1 MKKDIR
7 DYKNVGVQ
15 YAYILD
21 AIHTDELFEC
31 PMSDMGKVMYFFET
45 FNEAYNTEYEKRMYP
60 NLQERISSYLR
71 GLPSCI
77 GIEYSNYNIAEIGK
91 LWGYCK
97 NDKQTA
103 KFVDSWFDTIA
114 FRLIQLAKYYDIN
127 I

>member
-1 MKKDIR
+1 MKKNIR

-21 AIHTDELFEC
+21 AIDFEG
-31 PMSDMGKVMYFFET
+31 SDIEKVDFF
-45 FNEAYNTEYEKRMYP
+45 FYNFKEECNSVYEKRCYP
-60 NLQERISSYLR
+60 KLQTRIEQYLR

-77 GIEYSNYNIAEIGK
+77 GIEYSDYNIAEIGK
-91 LWGYCK
+91 LWGYC
-97 NDKQTA
+97 NTNKQTA
-103 KFVDSWFDTIA
+103 KFVYSWFETIA